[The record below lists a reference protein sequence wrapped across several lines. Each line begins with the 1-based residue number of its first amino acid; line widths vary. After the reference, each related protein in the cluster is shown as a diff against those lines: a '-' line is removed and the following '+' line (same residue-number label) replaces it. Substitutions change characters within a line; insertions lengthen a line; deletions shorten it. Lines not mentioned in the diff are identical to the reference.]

1 MLYSK
6 RNWFSKTSKFLGD
19 KNAIVKFS
27 VFKPT
32 SDQKY
37 INYSRS
43 ALSIFR
49 MNILV
54 ASSETVSLNANEANI
69 VNKDSVVNTD
79 KYNTSLIFQNDSLHC

>member
-1 MLYSK
+1 
-6 RNWFSKTSKFLGD
+6 
-19 KNAIVKFS
+19 
-27 VFKPT
+27 
-32 SDQKY
+32 
-37 INYSRS
+37 
-43 ALSIFR
+43 